1 MRQKNVI
8 SKSITN
14 IMEVE
19 NKNVFSTISS
29 SNYKEKY
36 KEWKSSVCH
45 GFVTRITLLKKSMI
59 PTTLKHQNWVEPLSG
74 SKSSKFLNN

>member
-1 MRQKNVI
+1 LQ
-8 SKSITN
+8 
-14 IMEVE
+14 VE

-45 GFVTRITLLKKSMI
+45 GFVMEEIERLLREI
-59 PTTLKHQNWVEPLSG
+59 VERFVFSTP
-74 SKSSKFLNN
+74 